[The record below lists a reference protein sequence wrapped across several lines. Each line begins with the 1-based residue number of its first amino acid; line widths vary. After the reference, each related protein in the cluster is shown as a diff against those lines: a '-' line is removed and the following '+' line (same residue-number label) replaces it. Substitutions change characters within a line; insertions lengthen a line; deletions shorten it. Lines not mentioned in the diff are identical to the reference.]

1 MRKIFSLLFMLFAAV
16 SLMAATSHVK
26 SVTANA
32 LALFILLGRYSCEL
46 FEEAGEVLGILEA
59 ELVGHLRDALCRVE
73 EHLLAE
79 REDMLLD
86 VDLRRQPRLLA
97 DEVAEIAG

>member
-46 FEEAGEVLGILEA
+46 FEEAGEVLGILKA
-59 ELVGHLRDALCRVE
+59 YLIADVGDR
-73 EHLLAE
+73 
-79 REDMLLD
+79 
-86 VDLRRQPRLLA
+86 P
-97 DEVAEIAG
+97 AGVGK